1 MNPVEDVAKRI
12 ESKKN
17 DILVLYDQ
25 RLKEKI
31 KLPQDVEKDYI
42 SAVIPREVDY
52 LIQSLIKC
60 SKSGTPVNK
69 LAWEHNKL
77 KALKHVFTLDI
88 LISQFMV
95 LKDVIEE
102 VLEEDCPINK
112 ESSNVIWQYI
122 VTSIRVAVTEF
133 ERVSMNESDEMK
145 QKLVDSDS
153 VNQRISAQMVSSGE
167 NEERYKT
174 LVQGVEDY
182 AVFTIDKDGFITTWN
197 LGAARMKGYESQEV
211 IGKHFS
217 MLYPK
222 DGVLRDEPM
231 HHLHVALI
239 EGRYRGEG
247 IRRRKN
253 GERFLADV
261 YIRPIFKD
269 GKHLGF
275 AKVVSDVTERNK
287 LIQSANLSMAEIIDL
302 KSEQKMMDS
311 FIAKLSHDLR
321 TPLMISRAASELAG
335 RYIHEPE
342 KAHMYIE
349 KSVANIDRTARMINE
364 LLDARKL
371 KAGGKLNLNI
381 NSWDMVRLVKNVC
394 HDYEVLGAH
403 IHFHCDQSEL
413 KGYWDGDGVRRIM
426 ENLIGNA
433 MKYGDRNYPVDVNVI
448 DLDDSV
454 CLKVHNMGNVI
465 RPEEKISIF
474 DQFTRA
480 DSARKKG
487 KGWGIGLSLVKG
499 VTEAHGGTVE
509 VESYPVDGTT
519 FVINLPKSN
528 QLDSGSASSF

>member
-1 MNPVEDVAKRI
+1 L
-12 ESKKN
+12 SK
-17 DILVLYDQ
+17 
-25 RLKEKI
+25 
-31 KLPQDVEKDYI
+31 
-42 SAVIPREVDY
+42 
-52 LIQSLIKC
+52 
-60 SKSGTPVNK
+60 
-69 LAWEHNKL
+69 
-77 KALKHVFTLDI
+77 
-88 LISQFMV
+88 
-95 LKDVIEE
+95 
-102 VLEEDCPINK
+102 
-112 ESSNVIWQYI
+112 
-122 VTSIRVAVTEF
+122 
-133 ERVSMNESDEMK
+133 
-145 QKLVDSDS
+145 
-153 VNQRISAQMVSSGE
+153 
-167 NEERYKT
+167 
-174 LVQGVEDY
+174 
-182 AVFTIDKDGFITTWN
+182 
-197 LGAARMKGYESQEV
+197 
-211 IGKHFS
+211 
-217 MLYPK
+217 
-222 DGVLRDEPM
+222 
-231 HHLHVALI
+231 
-239 EGRYRGEG
+239 
-247 IRRRKN
+247 
-253 GERFLADV
+253 
-261 YIRPIFKD
+261 
-269 GKHLGF
+269 
-275 AKVVSDVTERNK
+275 
-287 LIQSANLSMAEIIDL
+287 AEIIDL

-311 FIAKLSHDLR
+311 FISKLSHDLR

-342 KAHMYIE
+342 KAHMYID
-349 KSVANIDRTARMINE
+349 KSVTNIDRTARMINE

-528 QLDSGSASSF
+528 HQDSGSASFS

>member
-1 MNPVEDVAKRI
+1 MNPVEEIAKKI
-12 ESKKN
+12 ASKKK
-17 DILVLYDQ
+17 DILILFDH

-31 KLPQDVEKDYI
+31 NLPQDVEKDYI
-42 SAVIPREVDY
+42 AAVIPREVDH

-60 SKSGTPVNK
+60 SQSGTPVNK
-69 LAWEHNKL
+69 LALEHSKL
-77 KALKHVFTLDI
+77 RALKHVFTLDI
-88 LISQFMV
+88 LISQFIV
-95 LKDVIEE
+95 LKDVIQEI
-102 VLEEDCPINK
+102 LEEDGPIDA
-112 ESSNVIWQYI
+112 EASNVIWQYI

-133 ERVSMNESDEMK
+133 ERVSMDKSADMK
-145 QKLVDSDS
+145 QKLDNS
-153 VNQRISAQMVSSGE
+153 NEINAKISAQMIDSSE

-182 AVFTIDKDGFITTWN
+182 AVFTVDTEGFILTWN
-197 LGAARMKGYESQEV
+197 MGAALMKGYEAHEV

-217 MLYPK
+217 MLYPE
-222 DGVLRDEPM
+222 DGVMRDEPM
-231 HHLHVALI
+231 HHLHIALI

-269 GKHLGF
+269 RKHLGF
-275 AKVVSDVTERNK
+275 AKVVSDVTERNR
-287 LIQSANLSMAEIIDL
+287 LIQSANLSKAEVIDL

-335 RYIHEPE
+335 RNINNPDKALEYID
-342 KAHMYIE
+342 
-349 KSVANIDRTARMINE
+349 KSITNIDRTSRMINE

-371 KAGGKLNLNI
+371 KAGGQLNLKI
-381 NSWDMVRLVKNVC
+381 HSWDMVRLVKNVC
-394 HDYEVLGAH
+394 HDYEVMGAK
-403 IHFHCDQSEL
+403 IKLNCDMTEL
-413 KGYWDGDGVRRIM
+413 RGDWDGEGVRRIM

-433 MKYGDRNYPVDVNVI
+433 VKYGDREHPVDVTI
-448 DLDDSV
+448 LDLRNYV

-465 RPEEKISIF
+465 RPEEKITIF
-474 DQFTRA
+474 DQFTRT

-528 QLDSGSASSF
+528 QQDSGSVNLS